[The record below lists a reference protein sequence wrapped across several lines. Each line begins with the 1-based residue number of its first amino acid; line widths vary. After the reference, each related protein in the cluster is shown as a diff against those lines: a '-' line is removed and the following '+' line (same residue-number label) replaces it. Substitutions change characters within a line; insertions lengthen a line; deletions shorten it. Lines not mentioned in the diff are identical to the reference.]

1 MTPSPVHEMKI
12 GELLVK
18 DGILSE
24 EQVQQA
30 LKAQRDQE
38 AYKPLGEV
46 CVELRFISRNTLRT
60 VLDKYRKRIRLG
72 SLLVKTE
79 NISELQLMSALLM
92 QQGSGGKLGEI
103 LLKKAFITDESLMS
117 ALGTQLSVPTIK
129 PDPGLIDKSLLKE
142 VSASFLRKKKVIP
155 VSRNAKEGVI
165 TVIMDDPLDLETI
178 VDLEKMFKL
187 RIEPVILAHGE
198 VTAFLDSLLDVW
210 SKS

>member
-1 MTPSPVHEMKI
+1 MTPSPVDEMKI
-12 GELLVK
+12 GELLVR
-18 DGILSE
+18 DGILSK

-30 LKAQRDQE
+30 LTVQRDQQ

-46 CVELRFISRNTLRT
+46 CVDLGFISRNALRI

-79 NISELQLMSALLM
+79 TISELQLMSGLLM
-92 QQGSGGKLGEI
+92 QQGAGGKLGEI
-103 LLKKAFITDESLMS
+103 LLKKAFVTDESLMN

-129 PDPGLIDKSLLKE
+129 PDAGLIDKSLLKE

-155 VSRNAKEGVI
+155 VSRDEKEGVV
-165 TVIMDDPLDLETI
+165 TVIMDDPLDVETI
-178 VDLEKMFKL
+178 ADLEKMFKL
-187 RIEPVILAHGE
+187 RIEPAILTRGE
-198 VTAFLDSLLDVW
+198 VSTFLDSLLDVW